1 MSKKQQK
8 MTKHERNEHLTNWY
22 MINLSWGIVG
32 ILGLV
37 AIYRGYRNMNLLLHM
52 QTIVWVLTGI
62 FAAGT
67 IALIVIG
74 KIKNSIRANHYA
86 ILTAACTVVS
96 LWLAFYNKLRLVLE
110 NVSRTLLGNPNL
122 TVSSYW
128 NVWIPMIG
136 IGVYLVAAFIY
147 YLIKVTRK

>member
-32 ILGLV
+32 ILSLL
-37 AIYRGYRNMNLLLHM
+37 AINRGYRNIDLLLHM
-52 QTIVWVLTGI
+52 QSIVWVLTGV
-62 FAAGT
+62 FVAGT
-67 IALIVIG
+67 IALVIIG
-74 KIKNSIRANHYA
+74 KIKNSARVNHYA
-86 ILTAACTVVS
+86 ILTGICTLVG
-96 LWLAFYNKLRLVLE
+96 LWLALYNKIRPVLE
-110 NVSRTLLGNPNL
+110 NVARTLLGNPNL

-136 IGVYLVAAFIY
+136 IGVYLVVAFIY
-147 YLIKVTRK
+147 YVIKLAQK

>member
-32 ILGLV
+32 ILALL
-37 AIYRGYRNMNLLLHM
+37 AINRGYRNIDMLLIM
-52 QTIVWVLTGI
+52 QPLAWVLTGV
-62 FAAGT
+62 FAAAT
-67 IALIVIG
+67 IALVVMG
-74 KIKNSIRANHYA
+74 KVKDSTRANHYA
-86 ILTAACTVVS
+86 ILTGVCTFVG
-96 LWLAFYNKLRLVLE
+96 LWLAFYNKIRLVLE
-110 NVSRTLLGNPNL
+110 NVVRTLLGNPNL

-136 IGVYLVAAFIY
+136 IGIYLVVAFIY
-147 YLIKVTRK
+147 YVIKLAQK